1 MGCLRSAIDP
11 ESNKSQSIY
20 AMNSM
25 RTVNACVAR
34 AGVCGAGAPPTGF
47 HAGAWERE
55 GKSVVGLPVLIIVLV
70 MTGLAPPTPVRADE
84 LAIESLSMDP
94 MGTFH
99 AHLGAARI
107 EPGEN
112 GFPLEAED
120 LSINVEGRLP
130 SPAPGP
136 LFEGRI
142 ALESRRLVLSGSEF
156 HGAEIDFDGTL
167 DLAAAGSVTGMDLA
181 GDLTLSFS
189 EHPSHDAEGRRL
201 GNRVKRIS
209 LGQVAGK
216 LQWDEQSLKISGN
229 LVFETV
235 PLHFDL
241 IHRFHDRDGKL
252 RLDTGSVAAGRFKT
266 GLSSILSTWSETRW
280 PEALSLISGRV
291 FLGATLRWNAKK
303 GVRPLAASIG
313 LADVAGC
320 YGEIPFSGLKGRFET
335 IIGPRMR
342 VKTSGVSC
350 DIVDIGVPITALHG
364 AMTVDRRPN
373 KAPAVAADLEAE
385 MLGGHVLG
393 ERIELDFNRKVNRFN
408 LELRDM
414 DIARLVALYPLDGL
428 RADGRLS
435 GNLPFRLDS
444 GGLRIRDGAIT
455 AVEPG
460 GRIRYRP
467 TDGGQALAGSAG
479 QMALLFGVLEDFRY
493 HALEATANYAPNGA
507 LQTDIAFKGEGVK
520 IDGGRGR
527 PVHFNLEVEQ
537 NILPLLESLRV
548 INDIN
553 ERFDKSIR
561 HRCSPTAKGG
571 S

>member
-1 MGCLRSAIDP
+1 MFSRS
-11 ESNKSQSIY
+11 Y
-20 AMNSM
+20 
-25 RTVNACVAR
+25 T
-34 AGVCGAGAPPTGF
+34 
-47 HAGAWERE
+47 GAWKRE
-55 GKSVVGLPVLIIVLV
+55 GKSIVGLPVLITGAWERGIGLHLLIIVLV
-70 MTGLAPPTPVRADE
+70 MAGLVPSTPIRADE

-107 EPGEN
+107 EPGKD

-120 LSINVEGRLP
+120 LSIHVEGRLP
-130 SPAPGP
+130 SSAPGP

-142 ALESRRLVLSGSEF
+142 TLESRRLVLNGSEF

-167 DLAAAGSVTGMDLA
+167 DLATGGPVTGMDLA

-189 EHPSHDAEGRRL
+189 ERPSHDAEGRRL
-201 GNRVKRIS
+201 EHRVKRIS
-209 LGQVAGK
+209 FGQVASK
-216 LQWDEQSLKISGN
+216 LQWDEQSLKISGD

-235 PLHFDL
+235 PLHFHL
-241 IHRFHDRDGKL
+241 THRFHTRDGELKL
-252 RLDTGSVAAGRFKT
+252 DAGSVAASRFKT
-266 GLSSILSTWSETRW
+266 GLSSILSTWSETAW
-280 PEALSLISGRV
+280 PKALSLISGRV
-291 FLGATLRWNAKK
+291 FLAATLPWNAKK
-303 GVRPLAASIG
+303 GVRPLMASIR

-320 YGEIPFSGLKGRFET
+320 YSDLPFSGLKGRFDT

-350 DIVDIGVPITALHG
+350 NIVDIGVPITALHG

-373 KAPAVAADLEAE
+373 KAPAVVANLEAE

-393 ERIELDFNRKVNRFN
+393 ERIELDFNRKVNRFD
-408 LELRDM
+408 LELREL
-414 DIARLVALYPLDGL
+414 DIAQLVALYPLDGL
-428 RADGRLS
+428 QADGKLG

-444 GGLRIRDGAIT
+444 GGLHVHDGAIT
-455 AVEPG
+455 AVKPG

-493 HALEATANYAPNGA
+493 HALEATTNYAPDGT
-507 LQTDIAFKGEGVK
+507 LQTHIAFKGEGVR
-520 IDGGRGR
+520 IDGGMGR
-527 PVHFNLEVEQ
+527 PVHFNLDVEQ
-537 NILPLLESLRV
+537 NILPLLKSLRV
-548 INDIN
+548 VNDIN
-553 ERFDKSIR
+553 EHFDKSIR